1 MKRVLPAVWVL
12 ALTVAAC
19 SRKPASIS
27 VSPTPVKIYG
37 LERAQRLSGQVLDKK
52 GNPIQGTAP
61 AWSSSKPAIAA
72 VDASG
77 RVVAKGEGRAL
88 VTASYQG
95 VSTQVPVEVVDV
107 REIAVSPA
115 SVQLIGP
122 IGTQIPLTATVRN
135 SKNKAIALRV
145 GWSSSN
151 PKIGA
156 VSSEGIVSSAGPGTT
171 TVVAKVGDL
180 LGAAEVVVLVREIAR
195 LEIRP
200 ATGLVRVGDSQHFEV
215 IAYSPDGKTI
225 EGAAAMFRS
234 SDPAVATVDGS
245 GVAVGI
251 AAGITTIQ
259 ATLAGISAEA
269 TLLVN

>member
-1 MKRVLPAVWVL
+1 MKWVRRAVWVL
-12 ALTVAAC
+12 ALAVAAC

-27 VSPTPVKIYG
+27 VSPRPVKIYG

-52 GNPIQGTAP
+52 GNPIPGSAP
-61 AWSSSKPAIAA
+61 AWSSSKPAIVT
-72 VDASG
+72 VDGSG
-77 RVVAKGEGRAL
+77 RLVARGEGRTL

-115 SVQLIGP
+115 SAQLIGP
-122 IGTQIPLTATVRN
+122 LGTQIPFAARVKN
-135 SKNKAIALRV
+135 SKNKAIALKV
-145 GWSSSN
+145 AWSSSN
-151 PKIGA
+151 PTIAA
-156 VSSEGIVSSAGPGTT
+156 VSSDGIVTSAGPGTT
-171 TVVAKVGDL
+171 TVVAKVGDVQ
-180 LGAAEVVVLVREIAR
+180 GAAEVVVLVQEIAR

-215 IAYSPDGKTI
+215 IAYSPDGKAI
-225 EGAAAMFRS
+225 EGAAAMFHS